1 MNQGAGNV
9 EKNKTADPN
18 DGQKY
23 RQGKKRSES
32 HFGPPFDT
40 QLAKQCGTEPSR
52 RREIFSR
59 DTR

>member
-1 MNQGAGNV
+1 V